1 MATVRQKLDSA
12 IAQGVPVADLK
23 RRMAELGL
31 RKEDLDLEYD
41 AARTLG
47 QTRLGLGEALPFLSQ
62 DTLQQP
68 QTPSPTPT
76 PAQPQ
81 RTPPTPPP
89 APLTPPPDVEGYR
102 GPTLKQGKPI
112 EGEGFIKA
120 GMRYLLPEP
129 LESAVLGP
137 EPVTYDR
144 AKTQA
149 DIARFRTINPDEYVM
164 DARQIARVPGFIAG
178 AATEAAKLPLEL
190 AAQVPEAALRAAQL
204 VTPVADIPES
214 QARQLG
220 AEQYRK
226 GIARGI
232 TRIVDPIVPGTRV
245 TAEDITPKATQQV
258 MRRFSGEDPDEE
270 LRLQAKDLYSV
281 IQEDVEEALG
291 GTIQSI
297 FTDIIP
303 ILPSKEPKTIQ
314 GYFAEGFERGEQ
326 LPGALGAFGAIG
338 FKAANKFANGD
349 IEGGLRA
356 LYERPG
362 TLLLT
367 LAPVMGKLPPAARA
381 KLAKIYLAP
390 ALLPWS
396 TAKFGA
402 RGLAKFRNYLKGDKP
417 GTAET
422 RAAQA
427 FDDPLIQETPEQT
440 ARAERIYEE
449 ARATREK
456 ARTATERL
464 ADAAEQAERQVA
476 ETRPEAMTRQVV
488 TREGT
493 EFITDSVRQ
502 RIVNERLQRAREIIN
517 KEEPNA
523 AEKLKDVNEQLA
535 EGERIVAMV
544 ERGEGGAGAI
554 QIADLFDTTHKPRL
568 LAEKARLDSLND
580 RAFRQAGEEMV
591 AKYGPY
597 EARATEFKP
606 SPEAAEFQ
614 ERGVRPATITK
625 GGRFVYE
632 QPGPRNVE
640 VGKNLV
646 KNYDLNAA
654 DAARIEA
661 FFDTIDFDALKSLEE
676 RRAYVANNMPA
687 DLAPF
692 RDIIDTAIQDPSI
705 LRGQQTPIVTRE
717 VGPELVGEIK
727 ESFKPSYPQERP
739 GARYQLTQPLEQ
751 LIAEGAADI
760 VEANTAVF
768 LRDGAITKDFVTYLT
783 DKYGQGLD
791 KKARAEVINRLT
803 RDLQV
808 RDPKA
813 GIQPVEITGFDGAN
827 MRSSELG
834 PQQIKA
840 ELAEFLNV
848 SDKGSTKQ
856 LRQEIRDRVLFN
868 VRNQAFRQSLADN
881 IGYETAGA
889 KRNNFNEITGPMD
902 TAAEVAKDI
911 ELRKVETGGLPLSI
925 KVPETGMQT
934 FDAVIQEVAK
944 TSELDAQTLNNYVRP
959 SPELAQIIGSD
970 SYVSPTFNSS
980 FTSIIKAF
988 DTIGKVELGFNYIVA
1003 ESKRGFTS
1011 RNISAAKNNI
1021 LANVLLYTVAYG
1033 PLEGVMN
1040 TLMLPRQLLRQVA
1053 RDVTGKTGE
1062 VTPTDLNPFSSE
1074 ANQAFTRFVNKKP
1087 ANNFERILFD
1097 AYRESGLIDNT
1108 NISNEVSLLNKGNM
1122 LTEFVLDPA
1131 AKKGVPGARLLSRAI
1146 KKINTAQDAVYTFG
1160 DNYFKF
1166 LAAEAE
1172 FNFGVRGLEALEVS
1186 TPANPTTVTFRLGRE
1201 LKIRVMKTGPEQF
1214 RVVTDRR
1221 NAQGN
1226 FTTRAIT
1233 TNELGRVMA
1242 KASSRMALEKFVDY
1256 ERIPGYL
1263 AWLRST
1269 APGGIASLFATW
1281 AYKMMDAPGKGGIV
1295 SHLFANETIFAETNS
1310 PKIAALNEQVKV
1322 QRGANKAQMSALAR
1336 TQMEEDQDGDVRR
1349 MLSFNP
1355 NGLNLISVSTSNVD
1369 PTTLIYRDATATNFM
1384 GQSEAMA
1391 RLLLATG
1398 AAATSV
1404 VAPYLEKTLENA
1416 GFPVALTT
1424 SPEYLKIVKP
1434 NEKVYLK
1441 DVSKLY
1447 HRWKAGKLISPKEVL
1462 SIANFAGNPIFDFF
1476 DMAVESDKN
1485 PYVDL
1490 GNFAI
1495 KTFEN
1500 IAIGSTGKYLMD
1512 AAFAQGAGRKYIKE
1526 GGDVF
1531 TRVLF
1536 NNVYKREQNY
1546 SYRSE
1551 VLENQKLFAREAINL
1566 ALGTSYRYAFVHK
1579 DLNGID
1585 KGKFARFVDQHK
1597 KNLDASLLRS
1607 VKLRTEALAQEGRPD
1622 DDPAFKEILRRYEM
1636 LKIANEAEHA
1646 AFKMRVFRAI
1656 DKTGFYEN
1664 LDR

>member
-1 MATVRQKLDSA
+1 MPTVRQKLNNA
-12 IAQGVPVADLK
+12 IADGIPIADLK

-41 AARTLG
+41 AARNLG
-47 QTRLGLGEALPFLSQ
+47 QTRLTVVEGLPFLSQ
-62 DTLQQP
+62 DDLQQP

-81 RTPPTPPP
+81 RTPPTPLP
-89 APLTPPPDVEGYR
+89 APATPDVEGYR
-102 GPTLKQGKPI
+102 GPTLKEGKPI
-112 EGEGFIKA
+112 EGEGFVKA

-129 LESAVLGP
+129 FESAILGP

-220 AEQYRK
+220 AEEYRK
-226 GIARGI
+226 GIAKGI
-232 TRIVDPIVPGTRV
+232 TRIVEPIVPGTRV
-245 TAEDITPKATQQV
+245 TAEQITPKATQQV

-303 ILPSKEPKTIQ
+303 LLPSKEPKDIK
-314 GYFAEGFERGEQ
+314 GYFVEGFERGEQ

-338 FKAANKFANGD
+338 YKAANKFANGD
-349 IEGGLRA
+349 ISGGLRA

-381 KLAKIYLAP
+381 KLAKIYLSP

-396 TAKFGA
+396 TAKLGA
-402 RGLAKFRNYLKGDKP
+402 KGVAKFRNYLKGDKP

-456 ARTATERL
+456 ARTATEKL
-464 ADAAEQAERQVA
+464 ADAAEQAEREVLA
-476 ETRPEAMTRQVV
+476 KEKTVV
-488 TREGT
+488 TETGT
-493 EFITDSVRQ
+493 EPVTNELAQKVAKETDQLYRD
-502 RIVNERLQRAREIIN
+502 IVKKEKGQDYLDRLDDIDLQI
-517 KEEPNA
+517 
-523 AEKLKDVNEQLA
+523 EQ
-535 EGERIVAMV
+535 GEALIKKV
-544 ERGEGGAGAI
+544 ERGEATPGEI
-554 QIADLFDTTHKPRL
+554 QVADLYDTSHRQRL
-568 LAEKARLDSLND
+568 LKERELLGEYVLEARERAKAEINR
-580 RAFRQAGEEMV
+580 
-591 AKYGPY
+591 KYGPVR
-597 EARATEFKP
+597 EQPTRPKI

-614 ERGVRPATITK
+614 QRGVRPVTVTPE
-625 GGRFVYE
+625 GRFIYE
-632 QPGPRNVE
+632 QPTPREITVSEGLLNKYGKQIDRAEFAKVE
-640 VGKNLV
+640 TFVDQLP
-646 KNYDLNAA
+646 
-654 DAARIEA
+654 
-661 FFDTIDFDALKSLEE
+661 IDELKSIEE
-676 RRAYVANNMPA
+676 RRTWVDNNIPA
-687 DLAPF
+687 ELRKH
-692 RDIIDTAIQDPSI
+692 RDIIETIIQEPDMFRPESF
-705 LRGQQTPIVTRE
+705 GDQPIIARQ
-717 VGPELVGEIK
+717 VGPELYAETR
-727 ESFKPSYPQERP
+727 EAFKPSYPQERP
-739 GARYQLTQPLEQ
+739 GTRYQLTKPLKQ

-760 VEANTAVF
+760 VEGNTGVF
-768 LRDGAITKDFVTYLT
+768 LRDAAITKDFANYLVE
-783 DKYGQGLD
+783 KYSRGLD
-791 KKARAEVINRLT
+791 KKAKAEIVNRLS
-803 RDLQV
+803 REIQV
-808 RDPKA
+808 KDPK
-813 GIQPVEITGFDGAN
+813 GSISPIEITGLESNTFLDPA
-827 MRSSELG
+827 
-834 PQQIKA
+834 QIKT

-848 SDKGSTKQ
+848 SDKGSVEQ

-889 KRNNFNEITGPMD
+889 KRNNFNEIIGPMD

-934 FDAVIQEVAK
+934 FDAVIQQVAR

-959 SPELAQIIGSD
+959 SPELARIIGSD

-1021 LANVLLYTVAYG
+1021 LANVLLYTVSYG

-1040 TLMLPRQLLRQVA
+1040 TLMLPRQLVRQVA

-1087 ANNFERILFD
+1087 INNFERILFD

-1201 LKIRVMKTGPEQF
+1201 LKIRVMKSGPEQF
-1214 RVVTDRR
+1214 RVVTNRR

-1349 MLSFNP
+1349 MLAFNP

-1447 HRWKAGKLISPKEVL
+1447 HRWKAGKLISAKEVL

-1512 AAFAQGAGRKYIKE
+1512 AAFSQGAGRKYIKE

-1551 VLENQKLFAREAINL
+1551 VLENQKIFAREAINL